1 MDQYCNE
8 TVVSIGDPDAD
19 FTFDG
24 VQETSSLDVNA
35 WFNWMKVENGQEYN
49 ELRREYYNI

>member
-1 MDQYCNE
+1 MEQYCNE
-8 TVVSIGDPDAD
+8 TVVSIGDPDAE

>member
-1 MDQYCNE
+1 MEQYCNE

-24 VQETSSLDVNA
+24 VKETSSLDVNA